1 MGSRDVKTI
10 PHALLVSTMYFEPP
24 PRSLSSVFDP
34 HLNDSVD
41 VKPAGV
47 EGTAIN
53 YVEYVILNEES
64 FLLTMTWREGFFLSS
79 KYRGCSNCCYSK
91 ASLGE

>member
-1 MGSRDVKTI
+1 MGSRDVKTT

-24 PRSLSSVFDP
+24 PSPLSSVFDL
-34 HLNDSVD
+34 HLNDSLD

-64 FLLTMTWREGFFLSS
+64 FLLT
-79 KYRGCSNCCYSK
+79 
-91 ASLGE
+91 